1 MATLDTDAQGLERAL
16 TRAVTNPNGFAPNP
30 SLAEDCVRYLLRC
43 VGEDP
48 TREGLVDTPRRWCK
62 ALAEMTS
69 GRMVEPDAVLS
80 TVFNERYDEMVL
92 VRNIRYTSMCEHH
105 LLPFSGEMTVGYVPG
120 EKVVGL
126 SKIPRLVEVLSRRA
140 SMQER
145 VTREVAETI
154 ARVLNPQGVGVVAR
168 AHHSCMGCRG
178 VRQPDADMVTSSM
191 LGCLRD
197 GPARAEFLGLAGLRT
212 P

>member
-1 MATLDTDAQGLERAL
+1 
-16 TRAVTNPNGFAPNP
+16 
-30 SLAEDCVRYLLRC
+30 
-43 VGEDP
+43 
-48 TREGLVDTPRRWCK
+48 
-62 ALAEMTS
+62 MTS
-69 GRMVEPDAVLS
+69 GSRIDPASVLT

-92 VRNIRYTSMCEHH
+92 VRNIRYTSLCEHH

-120 EKVVGL
+120 AKVVGL
-126 SKIPRLVEVLSRRA
+126 SKIPRLVEVISRRA

-145 VTREVAETI
+145 VTREVADTM
-154 ARVLNPQGVGVVAR
+154 ARVLGPLGVGVVAR

-178 VRQPDADMVTSSM
+178 VRQPDADMVTSSL

-197 GPARAEFLGLAGLRT
+197 GPARAEFLHLAGLRA